1 MASPRNPYR
10 AWAWA
15 ACLSAYAALA
25 AIGYGFATGN
35 TPLLVVA
42 YAVVFSA
49 GLVPSLLDWHHSK
62 SLARQGKPQAVV
74 KKPVAGRNLEPE
86 TLAPGLVWIEPERQ
100 RLH

>member
-10 AWAWA
+10 AWAVA
-15 ACLSAYAALA
+15 ACLSAYAGLG

-35 TPLLVVA
+35 MPILVVA

-49 GLVPSLLDWHHSK
+49 GLVPSLLDWHQAK
-62 SLARQGKPQAVV
+62 SLARPGKAQAVE
-74 KKPVAGRNLEPE
+74 KKPIAGRNIEPE
-86 TLAPGLVWIEPERQ
+86 TLAAGLVWIEPERQ